1 MVIICLIVING
12 GPSLHGEQIR
22 SFVWLF
28 NGLYM
33 ENHDK

>member
-1 MVIICLIVING
+1 MVIICFNG
-12 GPSLHGEQIR
+12 GPLLHGEQIR
-22 SFVWLF
+22 SFIWLF